1 MEIALT
7 SWVLAAIIAAAR
19 AAHPHEAC
27 GILLGEN
34 GRITGA
40 VPAANIH
47 PDPATRFEIDPAAL
61 IAAYREAREPG
72 APQVMGY
79 FHSHPEGVPVPSATD
94 QVMAARDGKVWAIV
108 AGDDVRFWTDGEE
121 GFVAL
126 SFTLIDG

>member
-7 SWVLAAIIAAAR
+7 RRVLATLIAAAR
-19 AAHPHEAC
+19 AAHPQEAC
-27 GILLGEN
+27 GILLGEG
-34 GRITGA
+34 GRITAA
-40 VPAANIH
+40 VAAANIH

-61 IAAYREAREPG
+61 IAAHRAAREPG
-72 APQVMGY
+72 APQVLGY
-79 FHSHPEGVPVPSATD
+79 FHSHPEGAPVPSAKD
-94 QVMAARDGKVWAIV
+94 QAMAARDGKMWAIV